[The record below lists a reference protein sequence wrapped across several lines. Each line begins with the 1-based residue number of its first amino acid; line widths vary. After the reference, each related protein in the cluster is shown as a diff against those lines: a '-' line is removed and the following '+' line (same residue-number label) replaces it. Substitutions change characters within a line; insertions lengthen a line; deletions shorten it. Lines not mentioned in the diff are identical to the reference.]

1 MLLSRRAC
9 CLLSSNTCSSVLYS
23 DATNSAVDD
32 VQVQLSVF
40 GTALTRIEQH
50 IATNS
55 SANSVTFNS
64 DNSSSVTSAPITT
77 STTVHTADTDASTAA
92 AATQQE
98 QHLSSDLAT
107 TSSSSTQVGG
117 SGTSS
122 SSTTDNNT
130 GNGPILS
137 SEAFKSLE
145 STLSKLQVP
154 PDAVTRLQDTPIG
167 RGGFATV
174 YKVQLKTNSSTDS
187 GTSSTTICAA
197 KVVKL
202 TELTPRQL
210 QKVYMRFAKELY
222 ILSQLQHERVVKL
235 HGAVST
241 VEELTLLMEV
251 SSTT

>member
-1 MLLSRRAC
+1 V
-9 CLLSSNTCSSVLYS
+9 NTCACILHH
-23 DATNSAVDD
+23 DDLNSAVDD

-55 SANSVTFNS
+55 SANSVTFDS
-64 DNSSSVTSAPITT
+64 DNSSSVTSAPTTT
-77 STTVHTADTDASTAA
+77 SATVNCTKHDTSTAA

-98 QHLSSDLAT
+98 HYLSSELAT

-117 SGTSS
+117 SGNSS
-122 SSTTDNNT
+122 SRTTDNDT
-130 GNGPILS
+130 GNGPNLS
-137 SEAFKSLE
+137 SEALISLE
-145 STLSKLQVP
+145 NALSQLQVP

-174 YKVQLKTNSSTDS
+174 YKVQLITNSSFNS
-187 GTSSTTICAA
+187 SSSSTTICAA

-222 ILSQLQHERVVKL
+222 ILSQLQHERIVKL

-251 SSTT
+251 SSIT